1 MIVGLL
7 LYLVLVMPP
16 VAAELEGS
24 MVGHMLVQIPLLALA
39 GGLVAR
45 RAAAGRGTALA
56 GLNAGGIAGVLVVA
70 FTMALWM
77 LPRAL
82 DAALRSPWVEAAK
95 FITVPLL
102 VGVPLALSWPLLPPV
117 ARGFVWA
124 NVISHAAVL
133 GWLYSVAPNR
143 LCTRYLYDQQATL
156 GAVLFIIAA
165 SLLLGMAWFAVVGTP
180 GTRAEPQ
187 PRKAVTC
194 DGVGRWYR

>member
-7 LYLVLVMPP
+7 LYLFLVMPP

-24 MVGHMLVQIPLLALA
+24 MVGHMLVQIPLLALV

-45 RAAAGRGTALA
+45 RAAAGRGTVLA
-56 GLNAGGIAGVLVVA
+56 GFNAGGIPGVLVAA
-70 FTMALWM
+70 FTAALWM
-77 LPRAL
+77 LPRML

-102 VGVPLALSWPLLPPV
+102 AGVPLALSWPLLPPV
-117 ARGFVWA
+117 ARGFIWA
-124 NVISHAAVL
+124 SVISHAAVL

-143 LCTRYLYDQQATL
+143 LCTRYLYDQQAAL
-156 GAVLFIIAA
+156 GTALFIIAA
-165 SLLLGMAWFAVVGTP
+165 GLLFGLAWFALVGTP

-187 PRKAVTC
+187 SGKAAPC
-194 DGVGRWYR
+194 DGVESWYQ